1 MVLFWHAHSL
11 REQQKFHGRQ
21 KILFFCMNCTFKI
34 FMHSLPPEKKHSNSS
49 SHNPPLVWNT
59 PRLWQEVVTWLP
71 SLKANEWVYQNRCLP
86 AVSRGPNASARCFQ
100 SPACGPAWR
109 LLEAENDWKSLMAW
123 FYEAGV
129 CRDCWVY
136 RYDQLLNAHRV
147 AEMPFRSI
155 CYFALLKL
163 TGNLNWVYLL
173 PLCTLLS
180 VLFISRAEP
189 AYTQNTRGPI
199 DLKMISF

>member
-1 MVLFWHAHSL
+1 MVLFWHG
-11 REQQKFHGRQ
+11 QQQFHGRQ

-86 AVSRGPNASARCFQ
+86 AVSRGPNASARLFSESSMWSCMK
-100 SPACGPAWR
+100 AAGGGKW
-109 LLEAENDWKSLMAW
+109 LEIFNGVVLW
-123 FYEAGV
+123 AGV

-136 RYDQLLNAHRV
+136 GYDQLLNAQGSQRC
-147 AEMPFRSI
+147 RSE
-155 CYFALLKL
+155 A
-163 TGNLNWVYLL
+163 
-173 PLCTLLS
+173 S
-180 VLFISRAEP
+180 VILH
-189 AYTQNTRGPI
+189 Y
-199 DLKMISF
+199 